1 MQTSPR
7 VLKNIPTPSLNKPI
21 VYDDG
26 MTEDLIDEIRE
37 DNNFKIE
44 KRLKMERASARLV
57 ALKRAR
63 LNKKRNSRE
72 FANIYNSRLANNSIL
87 VRFHEG

>member
-1 MQTSPR
+1 
-7 VLKNIPTPSLNKPI
+7 
-21 VYDDG
+21 

-63 LNKKRNSRE
+63 LNKKEIPESLQ
-72 FANIYNSRLANNSIL
+72 ISTI
-87 VRFHEG
+87 VD

>member
-63 LNKKRNSRE
+63 LNKKEIPESLQISTIVDQQTPL
-72 FANIYNSRLANNSIL
+72 F
-87 VRFHEG
+87 